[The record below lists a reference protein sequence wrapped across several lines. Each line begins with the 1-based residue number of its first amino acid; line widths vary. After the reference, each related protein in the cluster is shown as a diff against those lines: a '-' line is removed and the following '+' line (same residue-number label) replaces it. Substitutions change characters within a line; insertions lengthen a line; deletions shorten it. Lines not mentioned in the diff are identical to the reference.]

1 MYNTFIAATSLMFS
15 LEKYQKLLMYHPD
28 SRQLIFLLINYL
40 INRLIVSALKHNGHL
55 SAVALQYTT
64 LQNFQFT
71 YICDSCCYGLHFCQV
86 TACVLFSPILAPLFF
101 CIQCL
106 TQVDLQAEKKRAIN
120 ETQEFDKRNGTARTA
135 PCDAG

>member
-55 SAVALQYTT
+55 SAVALQETFSSLISVT
-64 LQNFQFT
+64 VADMD
-71 YICDSCCYGLHFCQV
+71 YISVRSQPASSSH
-86 TACVLFSPILAPLFF
+86 LF
-101 CIQCL
+101 
-106 TQVDLQAEKKRAIN
+106 
-120 ETQEFDKRNGTARTA
+120 
-135 PCDAG
+135 